1 VKKLFFPPL
10 PPSEKS
16 TMKRLWILCAALLAV
31 LMPLPA
37 SAQVD
42 RATLTGTGCAVHCHN
57 SREISWD
64 RWIAYST
71 AL

>member
-1 VKKLFFPPL
+1 
-10 PPSEKS
+10 
-16 TMKRLWILCAALLAV
+16 MKRLWILCAALLAV